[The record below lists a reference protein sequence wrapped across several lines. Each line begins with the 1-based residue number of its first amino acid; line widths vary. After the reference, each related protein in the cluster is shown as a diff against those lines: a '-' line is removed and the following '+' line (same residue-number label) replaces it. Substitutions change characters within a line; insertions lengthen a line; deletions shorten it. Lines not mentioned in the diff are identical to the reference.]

1 MNLLDKTEIN
11 LHDEKNIETIKR
23 KHVINKNDDNKKNI
37 KIDINKNNIYKN
49 LIISF
54 LIIFSLFLALVI
66 FKKTD
71 HFLNNDYSFITL
83 MNFVL
88 ESNDFTIQSL
98 KLKNNKM
105 LSIINS
111 NKEENIYNNLF
122 FFEDLYKN
130 IKFNINDN
138 NNQIWVQK
146 NNVITKNADIN
157 NLFNVISDIDNLSIE
172 LEIINNNLIAVGS
185 LDDFKKIFSYLKHV
199 NYSSFHFDLSLIEY
213 NSEKTYYRL
222 IIE

>member
-11 LHDEKNIETIKR
+11 FHDEKKIKPIKR
-23 KHVINKNDDNKKNI
+23 KPVINKNDDKNKNI
-37 KIDINKNNIYKN
+37 KIDAKKSNIYRN
-49 LIISF
+49 LIILF
-54 LIIFSLFLALVI
+54 LIIFSFFLGLV
-66 FKKTD
+66 FLKKSN
-71 HFLNNDYSFITL
+71 HFLKNDYSFIAL

-88 ESNDFTIQSL
+88 ESKDFTVQSI

-105 LSIINS
+105 QSIINA
-111 NKEENIYNNLF
+111 NKEENIYNYLSS
-122 FFEDLYKN
+122 FEDLYKD
-130 IKFNINDN
+130 IKFNIDN
-138 NNQIWVQK
+138 NKNQLWIQEDNIV
-146 NNVITKNADIN
+146 TKHADIN
-157 NLFNVISDIDNLSIE
+157 DLLNVISDIDNLSIE

-213 NSEKTYYRL
+213 NSEETYYRL